1 MDFICSKKKEN
12 SNQKP
17 MQKMG
22 IVSKELI
29 KKGIYPNIA
38 DTSRES
44 VNRMSQMA
52 KM

>member
-1 MDFICSKKKEN
+1 
-12 SNQKP
+12 
-17 MQKMG
+17 MQKIKC

-52 KM
+52 KMGLDLRKFDLD